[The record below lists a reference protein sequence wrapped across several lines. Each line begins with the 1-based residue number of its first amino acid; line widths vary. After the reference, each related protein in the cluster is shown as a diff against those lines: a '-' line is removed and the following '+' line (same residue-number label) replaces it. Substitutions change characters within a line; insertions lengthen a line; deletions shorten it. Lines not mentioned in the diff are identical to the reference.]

1 MRHVQLEQLARRES
15 YLHSIDPRAKIPA
28 LGIFLVAL
36 GTAPVVGFAPFLG
49 FACILLAGAIS
60 AQLPVRFLI
69 ARAAA
74 VLPFSLTFAVISW
87 ISGDNQRAVSMAV
100 KSYLSALAVL
110 LLIGSTP
117 LPDLLRGLESM
128 YVPRILLTIV
138 QFLYRYLF
146 VVVEQAARMSLAAK
160 CRGGGIYA
168 DRKSMFR
175 RAAGAL
181 SVLFA
186 RSYGRAEGIH
196 HSMLA
201 RGFNGQLP
209 VMSASAFGWMD
220 GIFLLASAGVILAVR
235 IGYAAF
241 TNY

>member
-1 MRHVQLEQLARRES
+1 LRHVQLEQLARRTN

-28 LGIFLVAL
+28 VGIFLIAL
-36 GTAPVVGFAPFLG
+36 GTVPQANAAAFLG
-49 FACILLAGAIS
+49 FTCILLATAVL
-60 AQLPVRFLI
+60 ARLPFRFLI
-69 ARAAA
+69 VRASA
-74 VLPFSLTFAVISW
+74 VLPFSLTFALISW
-87 ISGDNQRAVSMAV
+87 LSGDTERALSLAV

-110 LLIGSTP
+110 LLIGTTP

-128 YVPRILLTIV
+128 YVPRTLLTVV

-146 VVVEQAARMSLAAK
+146 VVVEQATRMSLAAQ
-160 CRGGGIYA
+160 CRGGGLYA
-168 DRKSMFR
+168 DRKSMFK
-175 RAAGAL
+175 RAAGVL

-209 VMSASAFGWMD
+209 VIGASAFRWTD
-220 GIFLLASAGVILAVR
+220 GLFLLASASVTLVVR
-235 IGYAAF
+235 LGYATIA
-241 TNY
+241 NH

>member
-1 MRHVQLEQLARRES
+1 MRHVQLEELARRQS
-15 YLHSIDPRAKIPA
+15 YLHSIDPRSKIPA
-28 LGIFLVAL
+28 VGIFLIAL
-36 GTAPVVGFAPFLG
+36 GTLPQVSAAPFLG
-49 FACILLAGAIS
+49 FAAILVAGAIL
-60 AQLPVRFLI
+60 ANLPFGFLI

-74 VLPFSLTFAVISW
+74 VLPFSLTFALISW
-87 ISGDNQRAVSMAV
+87 ISGDTQRAVSLAV

-128 YVPRILLTIV
+128 YVPRILLTII

-146 VVVEQAARMSLAAK
+146 VVVEQAVRMNLAAK
-160 CRGGGIYA
+160 CRGGGIYS

-175 RAAGAL
+175 RSAGAL

-196 HSMLA
+196 YSMLS

-209 VMSASAFGWMD
+209 VMTARAFRWMD
-220 GIFLLASAGVILAVR
+220 GWFLFASAGVILTFR

-241 TNY
+241 NNH